1 MKLTVHTAGLYE
13 FDSNGSSTSVNSLGM
28 REMQALAFAKR
39 DAQYLLIKAPPACGK
54 SRALM
59 FIALDKLQH
68 QGIQKVIVAV
78 PQKAIAGSFKNTKL
92 KDFGTDWK
100 VNPKYELCSKN
111 LSESSNLKAVHAF
124 FNDPQASILVCAH
137 PTLINF
143 YNSVDDKHLLDHTLV
158 AIDEF
163 HHVSADEENR
173 LGGVVHSLMHNS
185 SAHIVAMTG
194 SYFRGDRIPVLDS
207 KDESRFEQVVYTYYQ
222 QLQGYSY
229 LKKLK
234 LDYVFFDGTWL
245 EGLDMMINP
254 MHQDHNYSTI
264 TPQDY
269 LDPESYCF
277 DPDMGK
283 PFIALKTIIY
293 IPNIQASISSGDK
306 HNDFCRVCE
315 ILGTPISPDGK
326 LHPDKE
332 TGLYHL
338 KTRYGTEIKVANLIM
353 ENEQE
358 DTINFLRK
366 VKSRDDVDVI
376 VALNMAKEGFDWPW
390 CEHVIVSGF
399 RSSLTEVV
407 QIIGRATRDCEGKP
421 IAKFTNLV
429 KQPEATQSETKD
441 AVDDLIKA
449 ISLSLMMEQVLQPNI
464 KFVPRSNLT
473 QIKIKPHTG
482 KPRDKGE
489 KIIIIDDEKLSPKVK
504 QVLQDDNAIPDLL
517 NLVTQNLRNYPG
529 LVLLSDKNSENNEQ
543 YSQLVISKIL
553 KEKAT
558 TLVQDMEQ
566 ADYNTLAD
574 LVLKYS
580 KTLHNH
586 NQIVPDE
593 PVSPEP
599 PAVDPVAPN
608 DPNSKDP
615 DGRDNPTIKPPVINI
630 TSAGMALL
638 DMRKNFINVSELD
651 FSLIGKSSPFGDAYE
666 FASRILTAPLLKEI
680 HTQAVTQFSN
690 MTLDDALQ
698 LYGLIKTFKA
708 QNKRNPDLQ
717 SSDPYEKRLALARSI
732 LQKELKKKQKLKLNS
747 K

>member
-1 MKLTVHTAGLYE
+1 M
-13 FDSNGSSTSVNSLGM
+13 
-28 REMQALAFAKR
+28 
-39 DAQYLLIKAPPACGK
+39 
-54 SRALM
+54 
-59 FIALDKLQH
+59 
-68 QGIQKVIVAV
+68 
-78 PQKAIAGSFKNTKL
+78 
-92 KDFGTDWK
+92 
-100 VNPKYELCSKN
+100 
-111 LSESSNLKAVHAF
+111 
-124 FNDPQASILVCAH
+124 
-137 PTLINF
+137 
-143 YNSVDDKHLLDHTLV
+143 
-158 AIDEF
+158 
-163 HHVSADEENR
+163 
-173 LGGVVHSLMHNS
+173 
-185 SAHIVAMTG
+185 
-194 SYFRGDRIPVLDS
+194 
-207 KDESRFEQVVYTYYQ
+207 
-222 QLQGYSY
+222 
-229 LKKLK
+229 
-234 LDYVFFDGTWL
+234 
-245 EGLDMMINP
+245 
-254 MHQDHNYSTI
+254 
-264 TPQDY
+264 
-269 LDPESYCF
+269 
-277 DPDMGK
+277 
-283 PFIALKTIIY
+283 
-293 IPNIQASISSGDK
+293 
-306 HNDFCRVCE
+306 
-315 ILGTPISPDGK
+315 
-326 LHPDKE
+326 
-332 TGLYHL
+332 
-338 KTRYGTEIKVANLIM
+338 
-353 ENEQE
+353 
-358 DTINFLRK
+358 
-366 VKSRDDVDVI
+366 
-376 VALNMAKEGFDWPW
+376 
-390 CEHVIVSGF
+390 SGF

-464 KFVPRSNLT
+464 KFVPRSNLS

-599 PAVDPVAPN
+599 PETDPQ
-608 DPNSKDP
+608 DPTDP
-615 DGRDNPTIKPPVINI
+615 DKKDDLDSKNNNTIKTPVINI

-666 FASRILTAPLLKEI
+666 FASRVLTAPLLKEI
-680 HTQAVTQFSN
+680 QEQAVLHRTTLSLDEAYALVDEYTKFTQEKNRKPSIN
-690 MTLDDALQ
+690 AT
-698 LYGLIKTFKA
+698 
-708 QNKRNPDLQ
+708 
-717 SSDPYEKRLALARSI
+717 DPYERCLAEVLII
-732 LQKELKKKQKLKLNS
+732 LSKESAK
-747 K
+747 